1 LALRHQALTECCE
14 LAAGRREH
22 TEEDMTTAIDSVE
35 LTRVGRGTVM
45 GELMREYWIPALL
58 SAEVARDGVPLRLML
73 LGEKLIAFRDST
85 GRVGVM
91 DHRCPHRCASLFLG
105 RNEDGGIRC
114 IYHGW
119 KFDVS
124 GKCLDMPNVSP
135 HQDFR
140 QKVKANAYR
149 AVERAGVVW
158 VYMGSR
164 AKAPPLPAFE
174 ILDVPDHEVGVSL
187 IQRDCNYLQALEGD
201 IDTSHFGFLHAGH
214 VDADELGE
222 DDPIRHTV
230 AIRAPEYHIA
240 DTAWGTTY
248 AGYRDAGPGRTSWRF
263 GNFAFP
269 FWTQVP
275 NGEFSRHVQIRGWV
289 PLDDEHTMYW
299 VLWWKGGVSAMT
311 QPDPAFKDGMPI
323 GGMGRCNN
331 FLPNTTDW
339 LGRWRLAANASND
352 WGMNRVAQRDN
363 VIYSGIDSIHLQDQA
378 VTESM
383 GPILDHSFEHL
394 APSDQM
400 ITRTRRR
407 LLMAARAL
415 RDKRVSPPGIENV
428 EVFRDARGGYFVS
441 NDRSEWQDAYAAQLA
456 LALRPAST
464 ASHAAE

>member
-1 LALRHQALTECCE
+1 
-14 LAAGRREH
+14 
-22 TEEDMTTAIDSVE
+22 MTTAIDSVE
-35 LTRVGRGTVM
+35 LTRVGPGTVM
-45 GELMREYWIPALL
+45 GQLMREYWIPALMCSEL
-58 SAEVARDGVPLRLML
+58 ARGAAPLRLML
-73 LGEKLIAFRDST
+73 LGEKLIGFRDSA

-91 DHRCPHRCASLFLG
+91 DHRCPHRGASLFLG
-105 RNEDGGIRC
+105 RNEEGGIRC

-124 GKCLDMPNVSP
+124 GKCLDMPNVPS
-135 HQDFR
+135 HQDFK
-140 QKVKANAYR
+140 QKVKAKAYP
-149 AVERAGVVW
+149 AVERAGMVW

-164 AKAPPLPAFE
+164 ANAPLLPAFE
-174 ILDVPDHEVGVSL
+174 ILDVPDGEVGVLL

-214 VDADELGE
+214 IDPDDLRE
-222 DDPIRHTV
+222 DDPIHHTV

-248 AGYRDAGPGRTSWRF
+248 AGYRTAGPGRTSWRF
-263 GNFAFP
+263 GNFLFP

-275 NGEFSRHVQIRGWV
+275 NGELSHHLQVRGWV
-289 PLDDEHTMYW
+289 PLDDEHTMYC
-299 VLWWKGGVSAMT
+299 VLWWKRGVSAMT
-311 QPDPAFKDGMPI
+311 QQAPALKDGAPV
-323 GGMGRCNN
+323 GGMGRRND

-352 WGMNRVAQRDN
+352 WHIDRAAQRDN

-383 GPILDHSFEHL
+383 GAILDHTFEHL

-415 RDKRVSPPGIENV
+415 RDKRVRPPGVENV
-428 EVFRDARGGYFVS
+428 EVFRNARGGYFVS
-441 NDRSEWQDAYAAQLA
+441 DDRSGWQDAYAEQLA
-456 LALRPAST
+456 VASRPPPTSLR
-464 ASHAAE
+464 AAE